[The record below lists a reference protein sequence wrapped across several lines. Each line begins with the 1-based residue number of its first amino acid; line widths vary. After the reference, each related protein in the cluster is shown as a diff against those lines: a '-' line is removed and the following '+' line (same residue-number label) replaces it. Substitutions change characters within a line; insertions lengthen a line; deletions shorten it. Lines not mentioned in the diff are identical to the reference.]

1 MRLLVALAA
10 LATAVHGF
18 AWTTSTPRVVAR
30 TRNLPRP
37 TTMKATTAAA
47 AAGVA
52 PPPSAG
58 VGAVALVKQFA
69 GASMKTKLIVLAHPV
84 IAVALLWALK
94 SAVDAAIRALVS
106 LFKPKPK
113 PRFFGLS
120 KPATKARPEPFF
132 AQQLSLPRLP
142 SLASMA
148 QPVVDRAVRLLFPPR
163 QQPRAPKGIPSGLAD
178 DQREER
184 RRSLEVAY
192 VRRKQEDRMAAAAAT
207 MPPNAALL
215 NQQKA
220 VAQLQRMRE
229 KIAARTSSPATTT
242 TAVPAP
248 SSVAVA
254 LAPQQAA
261 TAVDPLAKERAE
273 REAAKAFARK
283 VKEAQDAARRRAE
296 ARAVTPTAAK
306 PAPAV
311 AVAAATVAST
321 PVPSPTP
328 TPFTMDEGKVNGLLL
343 IAGTLFFHFFLHI

>member
-1 MRLLVALAA
+1 
-10 LATAVHGF
+10 
-18 AWTTSTPRVVAR
+18 
-30 TRNLPRP
+30 
-37 TTMKATTAAA
+37 
-47 AAGVA
+47 
-52 PPPSAG
+52 

-94 SAVDAAIRALVS
+94 SAVDAVIRALVV
-106 LFKPKPK
+106 LFKPTPK
-113 PRFFGLS
+113 QRFFGLS
-120 KPATKARPEPFF
+120 KPVTKARPQPLF
-132 AQQLSLPRLP
+132 AQPP

-178 DQREER
+178 DEREER

-192 VRRKQEDRMAAAAAT
+192 VRRKQEDQMAAAAT

-229 KIAARTSSPATTT
+229 KIAARTSSPATT
-242 TAVPAP
+242 AVRAP
-248 SSVAVA
+248 SSAGVA
-254 LAPQQAA
+254 LAPPRAA

-283 VKEAQDAARRRAE
+283 VKEAQEAARRRAE
-296 ARAVTPTAAK
+296 ARTVTATTAKPGPPVAVT
-306 PAPAV
+306 
-311 AVAAATVAST
+311 AATVAST
-321 PVPSPTP
+321 PVPSPIP
-328 TPFTMDEGKVNGLLL
+328 TLVTLDEGKVNVLLL
-343 IAGTLFFHFFLHI
+343 IAGILFFHFYLHM